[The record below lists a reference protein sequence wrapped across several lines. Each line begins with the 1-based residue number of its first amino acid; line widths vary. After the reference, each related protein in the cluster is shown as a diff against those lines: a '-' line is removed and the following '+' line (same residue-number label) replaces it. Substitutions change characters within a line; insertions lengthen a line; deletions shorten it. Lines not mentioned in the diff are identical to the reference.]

1 MSSAYG
7 AIARPASSQSLS
19 TALPRHA
26 FLRSNVTDLNK
37 DAVLSTPNSTLF
49 RITSSNVTLDHSS
62 QTYTL
67 SEATHPT
74 LVEAMHKVFN
84 EEVERGDTYPQE
96 FLLDTD
102 QFKNYFFSGDSFV
115 LIKGHYQ
122 LATEVQVRK
131 DADEWQK
138 DLLGFFYVKP
148 NFPGRCSHIC
158 NGGFIVNSNQR
169 GLGIGSIL
177 GKAFLKV
184 VPIIGYKASMFNLV
198 FVSNVASIRLW
209 RRLGFKEI
217 GRIPKAGR
225 LKGQGTSLQ
234 SGQDNEGFVDAI
246 QFYWDFETM
255 PVPQEYDA

>member
-1 MSSAYG
+1 
-7 AIARPASSQSLS
+7 
-19 TALPRHA
+19 
-26 FLRSNVTDLNK
+26 
-37 DAVLSTPNSTLF
+37 
-49 RITSSNVTLDHSS
+49 
-62 QTYTL
+62 
-67 SEATHPT
+67 
-74 LVEAMHKVFN
+74 MHKVFN